1 MIAAAL
7 LAVCVAPPLLAAFSL
22 TDRGKFVTRLPLTLL
37 LLQSLFSTLEH
48 ETPAC
53 VLPAAVTAAKPASS
67 GAADNAS
74 AAAPEA
80 DAAEIEAVRLAA
92 LASMNKHAGGAQ
104 DALGLA
110 SKQAAGLTPVLR
122 LRPTI
127 VQQVCEALT
136 VTIFVHQL
144 PLSSIS
150 QVHHVILG
158 FS

>member
-1 MIAAAL
+1 M
-7 LAVCVAPPLLAAFSL
+7 
-22 TDRGKFVTRLPLTLL
+22 
-37 LLQSLFSTLEH
+37 
-48 ETPAC
+48 
-53 VLPAAVTAAKPASS
+53 LPAAVTAAKPASS

-136 VTIFVHQL
+136 VPIFVHQL